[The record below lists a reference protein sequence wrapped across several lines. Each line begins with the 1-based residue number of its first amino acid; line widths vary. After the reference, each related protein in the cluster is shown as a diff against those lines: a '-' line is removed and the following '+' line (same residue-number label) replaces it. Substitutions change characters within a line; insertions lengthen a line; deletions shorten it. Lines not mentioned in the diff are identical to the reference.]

1 MLNCTIKL
9 MKNGNEVGPKEIFED
24 IKLNCIYN
32 IEYKDLSIT
41 REEINDEKNKTKV
54 HNKLNPKS
62 KIIDNISFNVG
73 IYFILSSEKKLL
85 YIGKSLN
92 VKKRLKDHLI
102 EKPESTSS
110 SMFKINSY
118 LREKNQKLLYYYAIE
133 TNENCNASIEGIL
146 IDYAIGEKGND
157 SFFEDLLNARRD

>member
-1 MLNCTIKL
+1 M
-9 MKNGNEVGPKEIFED
+9 
-24 IKLNCIYN
+24 
-32 IEYKDLSIT
+32 
-41 REEINDEKNKTKV
+41 
-54 HNKLNPKS
+54 
-62 KIIDNISFNVG
+62 
-73 IYFILSSEKKLL
+73 
-85 YIGKSLN
+85 
-92 VKKRLKDHLI
+92 KKRLKDHLI

-157 SFFEDLLNARRD
+157 KFFEDLLNARKD